1 VPTIASLKGLWQRS
15 LIAWPDGRRDT
26 TTAVRWLQGPG
37 FYIDLR
43 QAAGRPDFTGAA
55 GLADLDAG
63 RLRWLATQEGF
74 AGELV
79 FDGSHFEWQRSIDF
93 QPQAVYSD
101 AGSLR
106 FDGDTLVEE
115 GRDLP
120 YIEHWHRDDTATAPC
135 AAARL
140 ADTRDGRR
148 GFIVRT
154 GPRFMYARDRAQA
167 LPDLPSLGD
176 AVEAAADLDA
186 ARSLVDCELSFG
198 DIGPDGWTIRHSS
211 LPFREGARLCP
222 LPAAAAGEL
231 TATETTF
238 DGAPATR
245 TWRVDTM
252 QGALGDLIDLAALRP
267 AAAQAA
273 LRCS

>member
-1 VPTIASLKGLWQRS
+1 MWQRS

-43 QAAGRPDFTGAA
+43 QAAGRPDFAGVA
-55 GLADLDAG
+55 GLADLDADQ
-63 RLRWLATQEGF
+63 LRWLAGQEGF

-79 FDGSHFEWQRSIDF
+79 FDGSHFEWQRLIDF

-106 FDGDTLVEE
+106 FEGDTLVEE

-120 YIEHWHRDDTATAPC
+120 YIEHWHRDAAATAPC

-140 ADTRDGRR
+140 ANTQDGRR
-148 GFIVRT
+148 GFIVRS
-154 GPRFMYARDRAQA
+154 GPRFMYARDRALA

-176 AVEAAADLDA
+176 AVEAAADLDT
-186 ARSLVDCELSFG
+186 ARALVDCELSFG

-211 LPFREGARLCP
+211 LPFREGADLNP
-222 LPAAAAGEL
+222 MAAGGPGDL
-231 TATETTF
+231 VTLDTAP
-238 DGAPATR
+238 DGTAATR
-245 TWRVDTM
+245 TWRVETL
-252 QGALGDLIDLAALRP
+252 QGAFDDLLAFTLPRATALSR
-267 AAAQAA
+267 
-273 LRCS
+273 